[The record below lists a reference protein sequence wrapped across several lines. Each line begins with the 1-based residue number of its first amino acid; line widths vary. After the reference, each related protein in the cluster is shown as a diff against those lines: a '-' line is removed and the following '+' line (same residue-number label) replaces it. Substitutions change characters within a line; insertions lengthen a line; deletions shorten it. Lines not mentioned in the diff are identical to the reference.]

1 MDAGPLSVP
10 WSVRIPQPLHDQLVG
25 HLFRDDEDEHGAVLI
40 AGIAATERVVRLL
53 VREVVCAR
61 DGIDYVPGERGY
73 RALTPRFVAEVSGR
87 CADENLCY
95 LAIHNHGG
103 RGSVAF
109 SGDDLASHKRGY
121 PALLDVTNGGPVG
134 ALVMVEDAVAG
145 DIWMPEGRHEMER
158 YTIVGPT
165 IRHLFHRPPQA
176 VPAVDPRYD
185 RHARMFGDLG
195 QRRLRELK
203 VAVIGLGGG
212 GSLVSQMLA
221 HLGVG
226 WIVGIDHDRVDL
238 TNLPRIVGATQ
249 WDALG
254 PLAKSRSPRLR
265 HLGQQLARHKVHVA
279 ARVARSAQPRIRYEP
294 IVGDI
299 VNADTARHVVD
310 ADAIILATDTMQSR
324 LVFNAIV
331 HQYLIPGFQIGAKV
345 RVDKISR
352 CVDEVFAVARPVLPY
367 PGGGCLQ
374 CAGLI
379 PAGRLREEALAPIE
393 RAAQRY
399 VDDDEVHEPSV
410 ITLNSIGASLAVNDL
425 LLMVTSLLPNH
436 ARMRA
441 LLYDAQER
449 AVQAMK
455 NSSELACRYCGTTAG
470 SHFARGDRGHLPCR
484 EAQQSR
490 HRLID

>member
-1 MDAGPLSVP
+1 MVAGSLSGT

-25 HLFRDDEDEHGAVLI
+25 HLFRDDQDEHGAVLI
-40 AGIAATERVVRLL
+40 AGIAATDRGVRLL
-53 VREVVCAR
+53 VREVVRAR

-103 RGSVAF
+103 RGRVRF
-109 SGDDLASHKRGY
+109 SGDDLASHERGY
-121 PALLDVTNGGPVG
+121 PALLDVTNGGPMG
-134 ALVMVEDAVAG
+134 ALVMADGAVAG
-145 DIWMPEGRHEMER
+145 DIWTPQGRHEIER

-165 IRHLFHRPPQA
+165 IRHLFPTPPRA
-176 VPAVDPRYD
+176 VLAVDPRYD

-195 QRRLRELK
+195 QHRLRDLK

-212 GSLVSQMLA
+212 GSLVSQMVA
-221 HLGVG
+221 HLGIG

-238 TNLPRIVGATQ
+238 TNLPRIVGATR

-254 PLAKSRSPRLR
+254 QLAGSRNMFLR
-265 HLGQQLARHKVHVA
+265 RMGRRLARHKVHVA
-279 ARVARSAQPRIRYEP
+279 ARVARRAQPGVRFEP

-299 VNADTARHVVD
+299 VDTATVRRVVD

-324 LVFNAIV
+324 LAFNAIV

-352 CVDEVFAVARPVLPY
+352 RVEEIFAVARPVLPY

-379 PAGRLREEALAPIE
+379 PAGRLREEALTPVE

-425 LLMVTSLLPNH
+425 LLMVTGLLPDD

-449 AVQAMK
+449 AVQTM
-455 NSSELACRYCGTTAG
+455 NSSSELACRYCDTTG
-470 SHFARGDRGHLPCR
+470 RSHFARGDRGRLPCR
-484 EAQQSR
+484 EAQ
-490 HRLID
+490 

>member
-1 MDAGPLSVP
+1 MDAGSLSGL

-25 HLFRDDEDEHGAVLI
+25 HLFRDDEGEHGAVLV
-40 AGIAATERVVRLL
+40 AGIAATERGVRLL
-53 VREVVCAR
+53 VREVVRAR
-61 DGIDYVPGERGY
+61 DGIDYVPGELGY
-73 RALTPRFVAEVSGR
+73 RALTPRFVAEVSGC

-103 RGSVAF
+103 RGRVRF
-109 SGDDLASHKRGY
+109 SGDDLASHERGY

-134 ALVMVEDAVAG
+134 ALVMADGAVAG
-145 DIWMPEGRHEMER
+145 DIWTPHGRHEIER
-158 YTIVGPT
+158 YTMVGPT
-165 IRHLFHRPPQA
+165 IRHLFPSSPQA
-176 VPAVDPRYD
+176 VLAVDPRYD

-195 QRRLRELK
+195 QRRLRDLK
-203 VAVIGLGGG
+203 VAVIGLSGG

-238 TNLPRIVGATQ
+238 TNLPRIVGATR

-254 PLAKSRSPRLR
+254 PLARSRSPRVR
-265 HLGQQLARHKVHVA
+265 HLSQQLAKHKVHVA
-279 ARVARSAQPRIRYEP
+279 ARVARSAQPGIRYKP

-299 VNADTARHVVD
+299 VDADTARHVVD

-345 RVDKISR
+345 RVDKSDRRVEEI
-352 CVDEVFAVARPVLPY
+352 FAVARPVLPY
-367 PGGGCLQ
+367 PGAGCLQ

-379 PAGRLREEALAPIE
+379 PAGRLREEALTPDE

-425 LLMVTSLLPNH
+425 LLMVTGLLPDD

-441 LLYDAQER
+441 LMYDAQER
-449 AVQAMK
+449 VVQTM
-455 NSSELACRYCGTTAG
+455 NSSSDLACRYCGTTG
-470 SHFARGDRGHLPCR
+470 RSHFARGDRGRLPCR
-484 EAQQSR
+484 EAQ
-490 HRLID
+490 